1 MRNPFFGKRN
11 VPFPHPAFPIYLVT
25 RLSGGNLPEVQAM
38 IDRALAAPNRGK
50 FGMDLKGPD
59 ANAGNNWLLPAAML
73 LPADRV
79 VLETTAR
86 VLYGIRDGIG

>member
-1 MRNPFFGKRN
+1 VRNPFFGKRN
-11 VPFPHPAFPIYLVT
+11 VPVPDPAFPIYLVT

-59 ANAGNNWLLPAAML
+59 TNAGNNWLLPAAML

-86 VLYGIRDGIG
+86 VLYGIRDGIR